1 MPTKMHEWKP
11 GLQVWVAP
19 QPISS
24 MTRGGFCRDHGT
36 RRWAP
41 LETGH
46 QPGGQNQWGTL
57 PSWQFSGH

>member
-1 MPTKMHEWKP
+1 MPTKMHEWKLAA
-11 GLQVWVAP
+11 GV
-19 QPISS
+19 
-24 MTRGGFCRDHGT
+24 GGTPTYILADPWRLLPDHGT